1 MVEIAP
7 EIILVDEAREE
18 IHLMES
24 KTETVS
30 LVDNYSVTL
39 TSFSEANIK
48 NTDDI
53 ALDFSNSVLT
63 AYLTENVKEEI
74 SNAIKIG
81 TDYPSLSIDSLD
93 RKNTSVFLEKNNEA
107 AKISLKELSKMWTKI
122 YNEEDIPDI
131 DDVNIGDYICKKDK

>member
-1 MVEIAP
+1 MEIAP